1 MKISKEFKI
10 GVFAVTVL
18 LVSFFLIN
26 YLRGEDIF
34 DREMELT
41 SRYDNVEGLV
51 ASAPV
56 YIKGFK
62 AGKVSE
68 VVYDS
73 DAEDFKVTC
82 SVSKEFRIPSDSK
95 MTIYSVD
102 IMGGKGIK
110 IDLGTSAESAVD
122 GAVLEPYF
130 EAGLMDGLSDGV
142 GPLLSKVSSTLD
154 SLSVTVSG
162 VNKILSEKNQAAI
175 AASLSHLEATTRS
188 LSRISASVQG
198 KSSEVE
204 NFIVNLSSL
213 SDKLGVVVDKADSTM
228 TDVSSIVNSISAS
241 DIEGVVSSF
250 RVLLESLNDPDGTI
264 GKLLV
269 DGSVY
274 DSVDSLLSDVD
285 ELVKMIQENPRKY
298 IRISIF

>member
-73 DAEDFKVTC
+73 NTEDFKVTC

-130 EAGLMDGLSDGV
+130 EAGLMDGLSDSV

>member
-73 DAEDFKVTC
+73 NTEDFKVTC

-130 EAGLMDGLSDGV
+130 EAGLMDGLSDSV

-162 VNKILSEKNQAAI
+162 VNKILSDKNQAAI
-175 AASLSHLEATTRS
+175 AASLSHLESTTRS

-213 SDKLGVVVDKADSTM
+213 SDKLGLVVDKADSTM

-250 RVLLESLNDPDGTI
+250 RVLLESLNDPDGTL